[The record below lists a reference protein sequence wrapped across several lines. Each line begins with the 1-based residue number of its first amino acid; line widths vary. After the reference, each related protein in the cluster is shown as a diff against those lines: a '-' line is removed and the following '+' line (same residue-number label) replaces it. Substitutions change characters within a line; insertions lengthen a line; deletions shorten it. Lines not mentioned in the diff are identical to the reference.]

1 MYYAPIMIPTL
12 CRSEHFIRC
21 IESLKKNSWAKYTDV
36 YIALD
41 YPSKESHRDGYKKIC
56 KYLEG
61 EFKEFRQFNVIKR
74 PYNYGSVKNS
84 RDLRNKLLMKYD
96 RFIRTDDD
104 CEFSENFL
112 EFMDKC
118 LEKYEDDESVLGVTG
133 YSYPIKWDI
142 SPECNAFKN
151 MIVFPVWGTGFWKR
165 SFKELEDNLMN
176 GFINE
181 FVQKNGLHRKQMT
194 DARYLECL
202 CEAYGYDKGSLLNN
216 VSDVACGCYLQLK
229 NKYIISPKKSM
240 VRNYGF
246 DGSGVYCQNTKN
258 NSEDINNATEYN
270 YIYQSIDENNTINL
284 KVDESSNFTKN
295 RKLMNAFDN
304 RGNKV
309 ILKAQI
315 KYLIKKIIFKLLGKD
330 KYLKVKKRRSGR

>member
-1 MYYAPIMIPTL
+1 
-12 CRSEHFIRC
+12 
-21 IESLKKNSWAKYTDV
+21 
-36 YIALD
+36 
-41 YPSKESHRDGYKKIC
+41 
-56 KYLEG
+56 
-61 EFKEFRQFNVIKR
+61 
-74 PYNYGSVKNS
+74 
-84 RDLRNKLLMKYD
+84 
-96 RFIRTDDD
+96 
-104 CEFSENFL
+104 
-112 EFMDKC
+112 
-118 LEKYEDDESVLGVTG
+118 
-133 YSYPIKWDI
+133 
-142 SPECNAFKN
+142 
-151 MIVFPVWGTGFWKR
+151 
-165 SFKELEDNLMN
+165 MN